1 MRLAVRARGV
11 ADGWSRVRDAVA
23 RFLIILGLCAIGY
36 GVAFWWKELPHWE
49 LVLLGCVAL
58 GSLPL
63 GLGLGIRSRAGQAV
77 LALAAV
83 CCALSGVLQLVLF
96 GFGVLQPV
104 GMILQFLAW
113 GGAVQ
118 SAARLR
124 KLRRARG

>member
-11 ADGWSRVRDAVA
+11 VDGWNRVRDGVA
-23 RFLIILGLCAIGY
+23 RFLVILGLIAIGY
-36 GVAFWWKELPHWE
+36 GVVFWWKELPYRE
-49 LVLLGCVAL
+49 MVLLGCVAL

-63 GLGLGIRSRAGQAV
+63 GLGLGIRSGANQIV

-83 CCALSGVLQLVLF
+83 CCAVSGVLQLVLF
-96 GFGVLQPV
+96 GFGVLQPI

-118 SAARLR
+118 SAVRLR
-124 KLRRARG
+124 KLRRTRD